1 MLRLL
6 CGVLLM
12 SSAGAFGCG
21 DDAASGG
28 GIVVLQPGPTCMAF
42 CEKAEGECEAYATGE
57 AVCVQ
62 TCEQDLAGGQAA
74 SEACGDA
81 IEVALQ
87 CATELDCQAIL
98 DRLSGEQP
106 LESYPCR
113 SEVED
118 VDEICQLT

>member
-28 GIVVLQPGPTCMAF
+28 GIVVLQPGPTCIAF
-42 CEKAEGECEAYATGE
+42 CDKAAAECGAYAADE
-57 AVCVQ
+57 AACAQ
-62 TCEQDLAGGQAA
+62 TCEQDLAAGQAA
-74 SEACGDA
+74 SDACGDA
-81 IEVALQ
+81 IEVALE
-87 CATELDCQAIL
+87 CAAELDCQEIL
-98 DRLSGEQP
+98 DRLNGEP
-106 LESYPCR
+106 LELYPCR

-118 VDEICQLT
+118 VDQICLLN

>member
-1 MLRLL
+1 MLRLS
-6 CGVLLM
+6 CGVLLL

-21 DDAASGG
+21 DQAAGD
-28 GIVVLQPGPTCMAF
+28 VVLEPGPTCIAF
-42 CEKAEGECEAYATGE
+42 CEKAATECGVYAADEAAC
-57 AVCVQ
+57 AQ
-62 TCEQDLAGGQAA
+62 ACERDLAAGQAA

-87 CATELDCQAIL
+87 CASELDCQAIL

-118 VDEICQLT
+118 VDAICLPI